1 MSIVKLRSAGFLGL
15 DVFPVEVQVDIS
27 PGLPFFN
34 IVGLPDTAVKEAK
47 ERVRSAIK
55 NAGFSFPNRRITVN
69 LSPSD
74 KKKLGSH
81 YDLPIALGILKASG
95 KADIPENFIYFGEL
109 SLDGSINK
117 VSGLLAMVL
126 TLYRK
131 GFRKFFVPF
140 HNLGEL
146 ELMPPDTE
154 IYTAEGLKELV
165 EEGFKR
171 IRPTKGVQ
179 NRKTTY
185 KVDLSDVKGQ
195 KLAKRALEIAAAGFH
210 HFAMVGAPG
219 SGKSMLAKRLP
230 TIMPPME
237 EWEILEV
244 SQIYSVAGLLDN
256 GLITERPFRAPH
268 YTASETSIVGGGTYP
283 KPGEIS
289 LAHRGVLFTDELP
302 EFSRKVL
309 EVLRQ
314 PLEDGEV
321 LISRAGYKV
330 KFPSKFLWISALNP
344 CPCGNYK
351 HPYREC
357 VCKPNQIRKYLG
369 KISSPLWERIDLKV
383 WVQPV
388 DYEKL
393 FNRNEEETSEEVRN
407 RVLEAVEIQRKRNPN
422 GKLNGELNGRELQK
436 VVKMDEPEKGFLEK
450 AVTSFGLSARQYHK
464 LLKVCRTIADLD
476 GEEKIKKHHIAEAL
490 NLIREPL
497 ELIN

>member
-15 DVFPVEVQVDIS
+15 EVFPVEVQVDIS

-34 IVGLPDTAVKEAK
+34 IVGLPDAAVKEAK
-47 ERVRSAIK
+47 ERVRSAVK

-74 KKKLGSH
+74 RRKLGSH
-81 YDLPIALGILKASG
+81 YDLPIALGILKAAG
-95 KADIPENFIYFGEL
+95 KLDLPGDIVYFGEL

-117 VSGLLAMVL
+117 ISGLLAMVL

-131 GFRKFFVPF
+131 GFRKFFVPPL
-140 HNLGEL
+140 NVGEL
-146 ELMPPDTE
+146 ELMPSDAE
-154 IYTAEGLKELV
+154 IYTAQNLKELSEGGLKRV
-165 EEGFKR
+165 EPAGDL
-171 IRPTKGVQ
+171 KG
-179 NRKTTY
+179 RKKTFS
-185 KVDLSDVKGQ
+185 VDLADVKGQ

-210 HFAMVGAPG
+210 HLAMVGAPG

-237 EWEILEV
+237 EGEILEV
-244 SQIYSVAGLLDN
+244 SQIYSVAGLLEN

-268 YTASETSIVGGGTYP
+268 YTASETSIVGGGSYP

-330 KFPSKFLWISALNP
+330 KFPAKFLWVSALNP

-357 VCKPNQIRKYLG
+357 VCKPNQIRRYLG
-369 KISSPLWERIDLKV
+369 KISSPLWERIDLKI

-388 DYEKL
+388 EYEKL
-393 FNRNEEETSEEVRN
+393 FKPNEEETSEKVRE
-407 RVLEAVEIQRKRNPN
+407 RVLKAVEIQKGRNPG
-422 GKLNGELNGRELQK
+422 GKFNGELSGKELQK
-436 VVKMDEPEKGFLEK
+436 VIAMDGPEKVFLEK

-464 LLKVCRTIADLD
+464 LLRVCRTIADLE
-476 GEEKIKKHHIAEAL
+476 GEGKIRKHHIAEAL

-497 ELIN
+497 RDVQ